1 MQGIMLGA
9 VDTKSLHASRG
20 NPHEGTASLE
30 YNRYSGI
37 AQDGH
42 LAVVVGNR
50 GTRQVSLQWALSSED
65 VVEQK

>member
-1 MQGIMLGA
+1 MPVEG
-9 VDTKSLHASRG
+9 THT
-20 NPHEGTASLE
+20 EGTASLE

-50 GTRQVSLQWALSSED
+50 GTQQVSLQWALIFED

>member
-1 MQGIMLGA
+1 MPVEG
-9 VDTKSLHASRG
+9 THT
-20 NPHEGTASLE
+20 EGTASLE